1 MLKGLSG
8 KSVLVT
14 GAAGEIGRALCTR
27 LADEGCSVVVTD
39 VDQRSADAVA
49 AELGGTSIAVGAD
62 VTRADDLAAVVE
74 RTVAEFGS
82 LDLVAANAGVES
94 EVRPVAEF
102 SLTDF
107 DRVFAVN
114 TKGAFHTAAAAV
126 RQMLS
131 QDSKGKILFTAS
143 VAALIGSPGT
153 SVYNASKHA
162 VLGLARCLAAEVGAE
177 GIRVNTLCP
186 GVVDTRMMR
195 SLEGG
200 MGAMAGTDGP
210 AVKQQFET
218 QVPVGRYATPEEIA
232 ASAAW
237 ILSDE
242 VGYLHGETV
251 TVSGGL
257 AP

>member
-8 KSVLVT
+8 KSVVVT
-14 GAAGEIGRALCTR
+14 GAAGEIGRTLCTR

-39 VDQRSADAVA
+39 VNQEAANAVA
-49 AELGGTSIAVGAD
+49 AELGGKSIAVGAD
-62 VTRADDLAAVVE
+62 VTRAEDVDEVMRRA
-74 RTVAEFGS
+74 VAEFGS
-82 LDLVAANAGVES
+82 LDLVAANAGIEC
-94 EVRPVAEF
+94 EVHPVAEF
-102 SLTDF
+102 APDDF

-114 TKGAFHTAAAAV
+114 TKGAFHTASAAV
-126 RQMLS
+126 RQMLG
-131 QDSKGKILFTAS
+131 QHSKGKILFTAS

-153 SVYNASKHA
+153 AVYNASKHA
-162 VLGLARCLAAEVGAE
+162 VLGLARCLATEVGTE

-195 SLEGG
+195 SLEDG
-200 MGAMAGTDGP
+200 MGAMAGTDGKTIK
-210 AVKQQFET
+210 AGFET
-218 QVPVGRYATPEEIA
+218 QVPLGRYATPEEIA

-242 VGYLHGETV
+242 VGYMHGEVV